1 MRLAPLFVLLASA
14 CSGDGG
20 PTDPGWMTAQPD
32 ERSLAVLSIPGTHE
46 SAALYEPLSSGTA
59 KCQNM
64 TVAEQLEAGV
74 RYFDIRCRHLNDGFQ
89 IYHGP
94 IFQQQTFDQ
103 VLSTMY
109 AFLDE
114 HPQQT
119 LIMSVKEEFTAEMTT
134 RSFSD
139 TFQAY
144 VDQTP
149 ERWHLGPTVPVLGDV
164 RGKIVLVRR
173 FPTMTMPLGIDA
185 HTMWG
190 DDKTFT
196 MASADATVRVQD
208 QYKVD
213 DNDQK
218 WLAITSLFDEAA
230 TGPATT
236 WFINYTSGYRQSLGI
251 PNTPEVA
258 NDINARLDVYYADTS
273 HDSARLGTVAS
284 DFTTES
290 RIRSVISHNS
300 P

>member
-1 MRLAPLFVLLASA
+1 MKLAPLLVLVASA

-20 PTDPGWMTAQPD
+20 TIDDGWMTDLPD
-32 ERSLAVLSIPGTHE
+32 DRGLAELSIPGTHE
-46 SAALYEPLSSGTA
+46 SAALYEPLNSGTA
-59 KCQNM
+59 KCQNL
-64 TVAEQLEAGV
+64 TLAEQLAAGV
-74 RYFDIRCRHLNDGFQ
+74 RYFDIRCRHINDGFQ

-94 IFQQQTFDQ
+94 LFQQQTFDE

-109 AFLDE
+109 GFLDA

-119 LIMSVKEEFTAEMTT
+119 VIMSVKEEFTAEMTT

-139 TFQAY
+139 TFEAY
-144 VDQTP
+144 VAQAP
-149 ERWHLGPTVPVLGDV
+149 ERWYLGAAVPPLGEV

-173 FPTMTMPLGIDA
+173 FGSATNPLGIDA
-185 HTMWG
+185 NTMWG

-196 MASADATVRVQD
+196 MTSADATVRVQD
-208 QYKVD
+208 EYKVD

-218 WLAITSLFDEAA
+218 WLSITKLFDEAA

-236 WFINYTSGYRQSLGI
+236 WFINYTSGYHSSSGI
-251 PNTPEVA
+251 PNTPAVA
-258 NDINARLDVYYADTS
+258 TDINARLDSYYADTS
-273 HDSARLGTVAS
+273 HADARFGTVAS

-290 RIRSVISHNS
+290 RIRSVISHNA